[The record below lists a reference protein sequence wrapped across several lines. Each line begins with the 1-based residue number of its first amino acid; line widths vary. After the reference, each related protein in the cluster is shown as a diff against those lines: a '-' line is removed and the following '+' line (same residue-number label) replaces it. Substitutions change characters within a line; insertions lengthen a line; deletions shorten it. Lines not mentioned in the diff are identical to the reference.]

1 MFASLRSR
9 LALTYLLV
17 IGIILGM
24 AAFVL
29 FVVVRNVP
37 VRNTNVRL
45 QELTRLL
52 GPALD
57 LAGGPGPRQ
66 VEALQNM
73 ADQYDVR
80 IVITGRMGAVVFDS
94 GAGTQPAFSHVPMMD
109 MGGPGPGP
117 GTGRGSGG
125 AALVDADGSVWQY
138 ASRPLEGGL
147 TLVLA
152 SPRPGFQWL
161 TAFGDELLPPLLW
174 ASGIA
179 VLLAVL
185 IAGLTARSVS
195 GPLGRMAAAAR
206 RIPAGEYTQIAEDG
220 PEEVRDLGRAFNEM
234 VVQVRAGQ
242 QSQRDFVANVSHEL
256 KTPLTA
262 IAGFAQAIQDG
273 TAATPAEIDRAAGV
287 IRDEAGRM
295 QGLVLELLELAR
307 LEGGGYE
314 LRKEPVDLKA
324 LLAGAVEKLAPQIA
338 AAGVTAAVDAPAVV
352 VAPGDGDRLFQVF
365 TNLLD
370 NAVRNSPAG
379 SEIAVRL
386 RAEGGTAVVEIVDAG
401 PGIPPEERDRIFERF
416 YQLDKSRV
424 KGPGGGFGL
433 GLAIAREIV
442 EAHGGGIT
450 VESEVG
456 RGSVFAVRIPI
467 EGSKI

>member
-1 MFASLRSR
+1 VFASLRSR

-73 ADQYDVR
+73 AEQYEVR

-94 GAGTQPAFSHVPMMD
+94 GAGTQPAFSHVPIMD

-117 GTGRGSGG
+117 GGGRGSGG
-125 AALVDADGSVWQY
+125 AALVDADGSIWQY

-206 RIPAGEYTQIAEDG
+206 RIPAGEYTRIEEDG
-220 PEEVRDLGRAFNEM
+220 PEEVRDLARAFNEM
-234 VVQVRAGQ
+234 VVQVQAGQ
-242 QSQRDFVANVSHEL
+242 KSQRDFVANISHEL

-262 IAGFAQAIQDG
+262 VQGFAQAITDG
-273 TAATPAEIDRAAGV
+273 TAGTPEEINRAASV
-287 IRDEAGRM
+287 IREEAGRM
-295 QGLVLELLELAR
+295 HALVIDLLELAR

-314 LRKEPVDLKA
+314 PAREPVDLEI
-324 LLAGAVEKLAPQIA
+324 LLRSVIEKLSPQFA
-338 AAGVTAAVDAPAVV
+338 AAGVTAALAAEANPLVT
-352 VAPGDGDRLFQVF
+352 GDPDRLFQVF
-365 TNLLD
+365 ANLLD
-370 NAVRNSPAG
+370 NAIRAGPAG
-379 SEIAVRL
+379 SAVAVRL
-386 RAEGGTAVVEIVDAG
+386 ARDGDRAVVEIADRG
-401 PGIPPEERDRIFERF
+401 PGIPPEERGRIFERF
-416 YQLDKSRV
+416 YQLDKSRAR
-424 KGPGGGFGL
+424 GGGGGFGL
-433 GLAIAREIV
+433 GLAIVREIV
-442 EAHGGGIT
+442 EAHGGEIT

-456 RGSVFAVRIPI
+456 RGSVFRVRIPS
-467 EGSKI
+467 GN